1 MYAKKDD
8 KDEMVDE
15 GDDRNPV
22 DKLFAIEMESTT
34 RNIENDN
41 EPPTV
46 GTETIM
52 KLPCQIDNNNKPI
65 DNIDEG
71 LEISFNG

>member
-22 DKLFAIEMESTT
+22 DKLFSIEMESTT